1 MVMLLP
7 RGTEAAIMEKYD
19 FGHISKTIRD
29 IDIKQNPIP
38 MFVGAK
44 IWLVIFCNTQLSL
57 LRLQTVLGHF
67 IAVVLIVTQNVTYS
81 HQC

>member
-19 FGHISKTIRD
+19 FGHISKTITN

-38 MFVGAK
+38 MFAGAK
-44 IWLVIFCNTQLSL
+44 I
-57 LRLQTVLGHF
+57 
-67 IAVVLIVTQNVTYS
+67 
-81 HQC
+81 